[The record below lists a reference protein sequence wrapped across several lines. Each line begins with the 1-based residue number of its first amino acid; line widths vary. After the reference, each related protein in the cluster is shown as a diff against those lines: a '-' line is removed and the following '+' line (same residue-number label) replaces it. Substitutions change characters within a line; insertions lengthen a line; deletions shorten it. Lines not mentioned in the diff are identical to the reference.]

1 MLQDLRFAIRS
12 LARRKALLFL
22 AVTTLGLGIGVTT
35 TLFSIVNG
43 VLLRPLPYASPD
55 RLAILWH
62 QFGRGAQD
70 LPNMHPLDYRDYRDR
85 SRTLDALTIATGQQ
99 WVLGGADR
107 PQIVQ
112 VGTVAADFFRFF
124 GVEPLLGRHFTAAE
138 DVPGGPRVA
147 ILSHRLWQTRYGGDP
162 SIVGR
167 TVDLNSQRVEIVG
180 VLPAGFRLD
189 IPAETYALRDADIW
203 RPAQINFG
211 QQPPRNLTAY
221 TVFARLAPGVTFTQA
236 QQELDG
242 IAAQLRQ
249 EVPVHLASDLR
260 VKVVPLLHDVVK
272 GARGGLWMLMTAV
285 TVVLAIACVNVAL
298 LMLARARERDREL
311 LVRIAVGAGRWRIVR
326 LLLIESLIV
335 AAAGG
340 AAGVLVAEL
349 ALAATSSSAITPALS
364 KVPRLADV
372 TLDVTVLAFVAAVST
387 LSAIVFGLLPA
398 LKASRV
404 DVSDALRAAAVGSR
418 SRQASRGRDLLIVLQ
433 LALGLIV
440 VAASGLV
447 VQSFRALA
455 EAHPGFDTRET
466 FTARVSTPAGPTFAN
481 RAAAQAYHADIRRQ
495 LMALPGVAAAGAISQ
510 LPLTGQGPLQPYAY
524 DAETA
529 RNWESVSADNFQVTP
544 GYFDAVRATW
554 LAGRDITDDEG
565 ASARRVIVI
574 DDTLAARAYG
584 GATNAIGKLLQL
596 EPEGTPE
603 SFYEVVGVV
612 RHMRYHDLRRPM
624 LPQIYRAGLFRTYSL
639 AIRTGATGTTGTTAT
654 TGATGTTRPTG
665 TASTT
670 GTTADLQALAGAMR
684 QTLSASRAG
693 TAVQDVRPLAALV
706 DDALGPMRVAGWV
719 MTGFGLLALTLAA
732 VGIYGVFSN
741 YVGERT
747 REIALRLTLGATPAG
762 VRQLVVRRA
771 LTLTAA
777 GLAIGLIGT
786 AMMNA
791 AASRLLFATDGLA
804 IATWTVAA
812 AIVCAVAV
820 ASSWL
825 PAHRASRID
834 PQQGLRLL

>member
-1 MLQDLRFAIRS
+1 MLQDLRFALRS
-12 LARRKALLFL
+12 LARRKGLLFL

-112 VGTVAADFFRFF
+112 VGSVAADFFRFF
-124 GVEPLLGRHFTAAE
+124 GVDPLLGRHFTAAE
-138 DVPGGPRVA
+138 DVPGGARVA
-147 ILSHRLWQTRYGGDP
+147 LLSHRLWQTRYGGDP

-167 TVDLNSQRVEIVG
+167 TVDLNSQQVQIVG
-180 VLPAGFRLD
+180 ILPAAFRLD
-189 IPAETYALRDADIW
+189 VPAETYALRDADIW

-221 TVFARLAPGVTFTQA
+221 TVFARLAPGVTFMQA
-236 QQELDG
+236 QKELDG
-242 IAAQLRQ
+242 LAAQLRQ
-249 EVPVHLASDLR
+249 EVPVHQASDLR
-260 VKVVPLLHDVVK
+260 VKVVPLLNDVVK
-272 GARGGLWMLMTAV
+272 GARSGLWMLMMAV
-285 TVVLAIACVNVAL
+285 SVVLAIACVNVAL

-326 LLLIESLIV
+326 LLLTESLIV

-340 AAGVLVAEL
+340 AAGVFVAEL
-349 ALAATSSSAITPALS
+349 ALAAMSTRALS

-372 TLDVTVLAFVAAVST
+372 TLDPTVLAFVAAVST
-387 LSAIVFGLLPA
+387 VSAIAFGLLPA
-398 LKASRV
+398 LRASRV

-455 EAHPGFDTRET
+455 DAHPGFDPHDTL
-466 FTARVSTPAGPTFAN
+466 TARVSTPAGPTFAN

-495 LMALPGVAAAGAISQ
+495 LIALPGVAAAGAISQ

-524 DAETA
+524 DADTA
-529 RNWESVSADNFQVTP
+529 RNWESVSADNFQVTL

-565 ASARRVIVI
+565 AAARRVIVI
-574 DDTLAARAYG
+574 DDTLAARAFG
-584 GATNAIGKLLQL
+584 GASNAVGKLLQL

-612 RHMRYHDLRRPM
+612 GHMRYHDLRRPM

-639 AIRTGATGTTGTTAT
+639 AIRAKAAGD
-654 TGATGTTRPTG
+654 P
-665 TASTT
+665 
-670 GTTADLQALAGAMR
+670 QALGSAVR
-684 QTLSASRAG
+684 QTLAASRAG

-771 LTLTAA
+771 LGLTAA
-777 GLAIGLIGT
+777 GLAIGLVGT

-791 AASRLLFATDGLA
+791 AASRLLFATGGLA
-804 IATWTVAA
+804 IATWTAAA

-834 PQQGLRLL
+834 PQQGLRQM

>member
-12 LARRKALLFL
+12 LARRKALLL
-22 AVTTLGLGIGVTT
+22 VAITTLGLGIGVTT

-112 VGTVAADFFRFF
+112 VGSVAADFFRFF
-124 GVEPLLGRHFTAAE
+124 GVEPVLGRHFTAAE

-147 ILSHRLWQTRYGGDP
+147 LLSHRLWQTRYGGDP

-167 TVDLNSQRVEIVG
+167 TVDLNSQQVQIVG
-180 VLPAGFRLD
+180 VLPASFRLD
-189 IPAETYALRDADIW
+189 IPVETYALRDAEVW

-221 TVFARLAPGVTFTQA
+221 TVFARLAPGATFTQA
-236 QQELDG
+236 QHELDG

-249 EVPVHLASDLR
+249 EVAVHQASDLR
-260 VKVVPLLHDVVK
+260 VKVVPLLQDVVK
-272 GARGGLWMLMTAV
+272 GARGGLWMLMIAV

-311 LVRIAVGAGRWRIVR
+311 LVRIAVGAGRWRLVR
-326 LLLIESLIV
+326 LLLAESLIV

-340 AAGVLVAEL
+340 AAGLFVAQL
-349 ALAATSSSAITPALS
+349 ALAVTNAKALS
-364 KVPRLADV
+364 NVPRLTDV
-372 TLDVTVLAFVAAVST
+372 TLDLTVLGFAAAVSMV
-387 LSAIVFGLLPA
+387 SAIAFGLMPA
-398 LKASRV
+398 IKASRV
-404 DVSDALRAAAVGSR
+404 DIADALRAAAVGSR

-440 VAASGLV
+440 VSASGLV
-447 VQSFRALA
+447 VQSFRVLA
-455 EAHPGFDTRET
+455 DAHPGFDPRDTL
-466 FTARVSTPAGPTFAN
+466 TARVSTPFGPTFQN
-481 RAAAQAYHADIRRQ
+481 RAAGTAYHVDIRRQ
-495 LMALPGVAAAGAISQ
+495 LLALPGVAAAGAISQ

-565 ASARRVIVI
+565 ATARRVIVI

-584 GATNAIGKLLQL
+584 GAANAVGKLLQL

-612 RHMRYHDLRRPM
+612 GHMRYHDLRRPM
-624 LPQIYRAGLFRTYSL
+624 LPQIYRAGLFRTYSV
-639 AIRTGATGTTGTTAT
+639 AIRAKATGAPRA
-654 TGATGTTRPTG
+654 
-665 TASTT
+665 
-670 GTTADLQALAGAMR
+670 QALALADAVR
-684 QTLSASRAG
+684 QTISNSRAG
-693 TAVQDVRPLAALV
+693 TAVQDVRPLAGLV
-706 DDALGPMRVAGWV
+706 DDALGPMRAAGWV

-741 YVGERT
+741 FVGERT

-762 VRQLVVRRA
+762 VRRLVVRRA
-771 LTLTAA
+771 LGLTAA
-777 GLAIGLIGT
+777 GLAIGLVGT
-786 AMMNA
+786 AVMNA
-791 AASRLLFATDGLA
+791 AASRLLFATSGLSL
-804 IATWTVAA
+804 ATWTVAA

-834 PQQGLRLL
+834 PQQGLRSL